1 MKKNIYIFLFIA
13 VIILLNACKKK
24 PESKMIGLW
33 QMIEYSNNENVPPE
47 LKEYYNNNVKEY
59 IKSNSYYFKEDSVL
73 YAIVKKDTAKG
84 KWRVDK
90 NLTTL
95 EMFDDMQNA
104 KKQADIVF
112 LDDKIMKLRSKGGNI
127 EVNITLEKV
136 NK

>member
-1 MKKNIYIFLFIA
+1 
-13 VIILLNACKKK
+13 
-24 PESKMIGLW
+24 MIGLW